1 MVKVEQLE
9 QKNMV
14 KLIITVEA
22 AEFEKAIEKAYQKNK
37 NKISIQGFR
46 KGKAPRSIIEKMY
59 GKGVFF
65 EDAANE
71 VIPEAYSAAAKESG
85 LDIVSRPGI
94 DIVEIESGK
103 DFVFSAEVAVKP
115 EVTVENYKGIEV
127 DKVPTEVTD
136 ADVDAEILRVREQ
149 NSRLVSVDGRPVESG
164 DTAIIDYEGSVNGI
178 PFEGGKDENHELVIG
193 SHSFIDGFE
202 DQIIGHN
209 IGDEFDVNVTFPA
222 EYHEK
227 SLSGKAAVFKTKV
240 NAIKIKELPE
250 ADDEFAQDVSE
261 FDTIDEYK
269 ADVKKKLT
277 ESKEKS
283 AKAAKEDAAI
293 DKIVENTTFDIPGV
307 MIDTQAEQMYDSFAN
322 RLQSQGLSMDM
333 YLKYTGLD
341 EEKMMKDIRPQ
352 AEKKIKTRLV
362 LDAIAKAENITA
374 SDEEINDEIKKTA
387 ETYGMEVDKLNEL
400 ITDTEKKNIAE
411 DVCASKALDIVYANI
426 VEK

>member
-1 MVKVEQLE
+1 M
-9 QKNMV
+9 
-14 KLIITVEA
+14 
-22 AEFEKAIEKAYQKNK
+22 
-37 NKISIQGFR
+37 
-46 KGKAPRSIIEKMY
+46 
-59 GKGVFF
+59 
-65 EDAANE
+65 
-71 VIPEAYSAAAKESG
+71 
-85 LDIVSRPGI
+85 
-94 DIVEIESGK
+94 
-103 DFVFSAEVAVKP
+103 
-115 EVTVENYKGIEV
+115 
-127 DKVPTEVTD
+127 PTEVTD
-136 ADVDAEILRVREQ
+136 ADIDAEILKVREQ
-149 NSRLVSVDGRPVESG
+149 NSRLVSVDGRAVESG
-164 DTAIIDYEGSVNGI
+164 DTAIIDYEGSVDGV
-178 PFEGGKDENHELVIG
+178 PFEGGKGENHELVIG

-209 IGDEFDVNVTFPA
+209 IGDEFDVNVTFPN

-269 ADVKKKLT
+269 ADVRKKLE
-277 ESKEKS
+277 ESKANS

-341 EEKMMKDIRPQ
+341 EEKIMKDIRPQ

-374 SDEEINDEIKKTA
+374 SDEEIDAEIKKTA
-387 ETYGMEVDKLNEL
+387 EAYGMEVEKLNEL

-411 DVCASKALDIVYANI
+411 DVCASKALDLVYSNI